1 MKEIK
6 VDTEVYEAAFK
17 LFNGNIEETAIWLN
31 RPQQALGGVKP
42 IDAHRDEVL
51 RLIGQLENGV
61 YI

>member
-1 MKEIK
+1 MKENK
-6 VDTEVYEAAFK
+6 VDTEVYEAALK

-31 RPQQALGGVKP
+31 RPQRALGGVKP